1 MKNPLPKDHKYWSH
15 PKVLVTPHI
24 ASATRIDTACQILA
38 ENIKRGETQKPFKY
52 LVNKLSGY

>member
-1 MKNPLPKDHKYWSH
+1 MKNPYQKVINIGL